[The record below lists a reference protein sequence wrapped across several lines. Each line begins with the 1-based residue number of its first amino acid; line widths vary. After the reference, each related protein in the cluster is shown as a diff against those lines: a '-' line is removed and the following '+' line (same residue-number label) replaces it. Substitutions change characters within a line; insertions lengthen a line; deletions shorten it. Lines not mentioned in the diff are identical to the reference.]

1 MNNKFTI
8 ELVWHNCKTNPP
20 SEDKNDYLYI
30 SDGGFVNSV
39 KYSKDKGWFVRE
51 VGSYLP
57 IDVLHE
63 YWWAD
68 IEQTV
73 QGESRFRDGI

>member
-8 ELVWHNCKTNPP
+8 ELVWHNCKTHPP
-20 SEDKNDYLYI
+20 KEDRNDYLYV
-30 SDGGFVNSV
+30 SDGEFVNSV

-51 VGSYLP
+51 VGSYLS
-57 IDVLHE
+57 IDVLNE

-73 QGESRFRDGI
+73 QGDFRFRE